1 MHAPL
6 QASEMALLRQYAPDV
21 PTSTLFTLVQV
32 FDHLRAMVDDGA
44 THCSADA

>member
-1 MHAPL
+1 
-6 QASEMALLRQYAPDV
+6 MALLRQYAPDV

-44 THCSADA
+44 TDCSADA